1 MSGHYL
7 ELFTADGK
15 YIIKDSEGNVVTD
28 KPLAKEKAWVTIAKL
43 NNVQPVKA
51 KKEKV
56 KKSKKGKPSKEE

>member
-28 KPLAKEKAWVTIAKL
+28 KPLAKEKAWVAVDKL
-43 NNVQPVKA
+43 NGVQPITA

-56 KKSKKGKPSKEE
+56 KKSKKGKTSKEE